1 MTTFIEFPYYD
12 DTLTIP
18 EGWVD
23 VSWHNNA
30 CPSIAKRIN
39 DKLSVII
46 WCDFKEPK
54 RREIGG
60 SDLRFVISEE
70 VFDEIGEEHYE
81 PKGGAHTFENALLFA
96 NSLHSSLTKGE

>member
-1 MTTFIEFPYYD
+1 MTTFVEFPYYD

-30 CPSIAKRIN
+30 CPSISKRVN
-39 DKLSVII
+39 PVFSVVV
-46 WCDFKEPK
+46 WCDFKDPK
-54 RREIGG
+54 RREVGD
-60 SDLRFVISEE
+60 SASRFIVSTEDDVDGYE
-70 VFDEIGEEHYE
+70 TKGCFFNFDDAI
-81 PKGGAHTFENALLFA
+81 LFA

>member
-18 EGWVD
+18 HGWVD
-23 VSWHNNA
+23 ISWHNNA

-39 DKLSVII
+39 DKLSVVI
-46 WCDFKEPK
+46 WCDFKDQK

-60 SDLRFVISEE
+60 DFRFVISTER
-70 VFDEIGEEHYE
+70 FDELGEEHYE
-81 PKGGAHTFENALLFA
+81 PQGGAHTFENALLFA
-96 NSLHSSLTKGE
+96 NSLFSELVVKG